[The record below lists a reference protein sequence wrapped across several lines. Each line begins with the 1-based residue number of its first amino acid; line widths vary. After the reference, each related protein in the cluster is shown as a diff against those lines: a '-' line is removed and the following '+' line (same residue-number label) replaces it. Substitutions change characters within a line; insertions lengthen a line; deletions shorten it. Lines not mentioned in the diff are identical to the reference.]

1 MYIIDSYYDL
11 PDIDYLHNRIE
22 QLMQEGI
29 AVKNIANLYN
39 RLKNSEN
46 AARKNLQSLYGIDN
60 PNSSQQV
67 LAYFQNIINDDIVEA
82 CCRNGKWTTNKEA
95 MQELAMKGYQEAIDI
110 LTYRK
115 ASAYVRAIEQIKEHI
130 KSDGRL
136 RPKVSYSKTNR
147 INYIEPA
154 LMNIPKQLIWHI
166 IAPRTE
172 GNILIS
178 VDIKNQEPWIMIN
191 MLNIKMLK
199 EILENNSEG
208 LYEAVFEK
216 IFGRPCTPIERN
228 ELKVAWN
235 AMTYGATLMGVQAIC
250 RHCDGKAIYEF
261 FSKIPEFKQYRGIC
275 YGRAKKNKQE
285 VETYFGT
292 KVRANEYGPRLQRVL
307 MDIPIQG
314 TGVDILALLIKHF
327 DEEMET
333 RGLEDVITLVFT
345 RHDEIIVE
353 VDRNYANEVGIENV
367 KAILADVLEHKID
380 DWEPFNVKITEVVPP
395 ELFIDGSVYN
405 PDDDE
410 D

>member
-154 LMNIPKQLIWHI
+154 LMNIPKQLIWNI

-235 AMTYGATLMGVQAIC
+235 AMTYGATLMGVQA
-250 RHCDGKAIYEF
+250 Y
-261 FSKIPEFKQYRGIC
+261 
-275 YGRAKKNKQE
+275 
-285 VETYFGT
+285 
-292 KVRANEYGPRLQRVL
+292 
-307 MDIPIQG
+307 M
-314 TGVDILALLIKHF
+314 
-327 DEEMET
+327 
-333 RGLEDVITLVFT
+333 
-345 RHDEIIVE
+345 
-353 VDRNYANEVGIENV
+353 
-367 KAILADVLEHKID
+367 
-380 DWEPFNVKITEVVPP
+380 
-395 ELFIDGSVYN
+395 
-405 PDDDE
+405 
-410 D
+410 